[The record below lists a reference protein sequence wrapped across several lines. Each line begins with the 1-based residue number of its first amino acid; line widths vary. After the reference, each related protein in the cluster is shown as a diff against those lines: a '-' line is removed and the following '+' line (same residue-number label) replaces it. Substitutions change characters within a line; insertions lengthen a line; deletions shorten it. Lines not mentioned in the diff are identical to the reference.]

1 MSGPLAATL
10 LSVLWLAEPAAG
22 SCDCLCCSGGSCSP
36 TVVGVAPNRTA
47 CHSTFGTACN
57 ACGSLSAPG
66 VCAPVC
72 DLPSLAVGGTRY
84 NYTGAAQSY
93 VVPPGVHTLNITA
106 AGSEGGPAHNGFAPA
121 KGGLSTA
128 LLPVRPGQ
136 TLHVYVGGPGR
147 EADSFDSA
155 RGGFN
160 GGGAGQSG
168 TSGGGGS
175 DVRSSPSLE
184 ARVVVAGGGAGS
196 PFSGGVGGAGGGGSG
211 EAGESGFDGKKGGG
225 AGTQTSGGACGGS
238 SVGSCAGTAGKGGDC
253 AQRGALLLLSKR
265 WFFQQERTRCPPNH
279 DAVQLCCLTLADF
292 FCSGGGGGWYG
303 GGSSGDGSGA
313 GAGGGSGYIIPGAPG
328 SMIVGAHAGAGYID
342 VTPVTNAVRDRA
354 HS

>member
-265 WFFQQERTRCPPNH
+265 WFFQQERTRCPPTMM
-279 DAVQLCCLTLADF
+279 LCNSA
-292 FCSGGGGGWYG
+292 
-303 GGSSGDGSGA
+303 A
-313 GAGGGSGYIIPGAPG
+313 
-328 SMIVGAHAGAGYID
+328 
-342 VTPVTNAVRDRA
+342 
-354 HS
+354 